1 MKNRYVSYNGNLSVK
16 ASNLVNQYGE
26 TMILLGISSHGIQ
39 WYSHLINENNLK
51 RLKLEFN
58 INAFRI
64 AMYTE
69 ENGYMYNKDLKIR
82 VKEIIDL
89 CIELDLYV
97 IVDWHILKD
106 GNPRTYEKEAIDF
119 FDEISNLYRNVS
131 NVIYEIC
138 NEPNGDVLW
147 KRDIKPYS
155 ETVIPIIRK
164 NSPTSV
170 IIVGTENYCQGIDK
184 VVGDELNFDN
194 ILYSLHFYS
203 GTHKRNLREKF
214 IYAKE
219 NEVPII
225 VSEFGVSDAETN
237 SKVDFK
243 EAEEWL
249 DLLKKNNI
257 SIFNWSLSDK
267 KEASSLLYSE
277 ENGKLVLSVSGEFI
291 KNQYVNY

>member
-1 MKNRYVSYNGNLSVK
+1 MKNRYVSYNGNLSVNG
-16 ASNLVNQYGE
+16 SNLVNQYGE
-26 TMILLGISSHGIQ
+26 TFILLGISSHGIQ
-39 WYSHLINENNLK
+39 WYSHLINKEILNKLK
-51 RLKLEFN
+51 QEFN

-64 AMYTE
+64 AMYTD
-69 ENGYMYNKDLKIR
+69 ENGYIYNKDLKIR
-82 VKEIIDL
+82 VMKIVDL

-119 FDEISNLYRNVS
+119 FDEISCLYKNVP

-138 NEPNGDVLW
+138 NEPNGDILW

-155 ETVIPIIRK
+155 EIVIPIIRK
-164 NSPTSV
+164 NSPDSI

-184 VVGDELNFDN
+184 VVGNQLNFDN

-203 GTHKRNLREKF
+203 GTHKKDLRDKF
-214 IYAKE
+214 SYAKE
-219 NEVPII
+219 NGLPII

-267 KEASSLLYSE
+267 KEASSLFYSE
-277 ENGKLVLSVSGEFI
+277 EKGKLILSVSGEFI
-291 KNQYVNY
+291 KSQYINY